1 MQPLII
7 PSKFTAIDKFS
18 PVMRKMTASTS
29 KFTTK
34 ARAGFEMVAIADRK
48 VRMGMKKT
56 MSKLGTYG
64 KMAAGFGGMMLI
76 SHMVSANVELDKSL
90 QSLQAITG
98 VTGEAFVPFR
108 KEIENVSKSQRIFAA
123 DTAKAFELV
132 GSAKP
137 ELLANAEALGAVSEA
152 AIILGKAGKLEVT
165 EAVNSLTI
173 SMNQFGVG
181 ADKAASFVDI
191 LATAQQKGSGTIAF
205 LSEAMVNAGATSR
218 AFGNSFE
225 DTVAIL
231 EGFAKAGLPAS
242 RSGTALSAIL
252 SKLTRTSIKEFNPQ
266 FTKATDII
274 DNLATANL
282 DYTKIVG
289 LVGEENA
296 KYLQSIINQNEII
309 QKLTGNLDENGNALK
324 QANIQTLSLQT
335 LWSELID
342 TFDNATTSVDNNNT
356 VMLLTKWLLRFV
368 ANNMNIVIGVAITL
382 ISTYAILKTILWG
395 VRIAMI
401 ATSIIVG
408 ISTALQKGSIFA
420 LRESVVA
427 QKAYIVMTNLMTAAT
442 WLWTHAQTAIDIL
455 LTANPIGLIVM
466 AIIAMIAIITI
477 LIYKYDEWG
486 AAISLLFPTFAVLL
500 NLIMSIKRHWNNIT
514 EAFSKGGIIEGIKAI
529 GLAIIDT
536 ILYPLQQMM
545 DLLGFD
551 GISQSMDKM
560 KQYIGIKVDNPV
572 NPDAAIENVR
582 TQREE
587 NVTTNKQTAELNVNA
602 PEGFFEEIGDFIGDI
617 AIKLTST
624 M

>member
-7 PSKFTAIDKFS
+7 PSKFTAVDKFS

-34 ARAGFEMVAIADRK
+34 ARAGFEMVAIAERK

-137 ELLANAEALGAVSEA
+137 ELLANASALAAVTEA
-152 AIILGKAGKLEVT
+152 AIILKKAGGMELND
-165 EAVNSLTI
+165 AVKSLTV
-173 SMNQFGVG
+173 SMNQFGVE
-181 ADKAASFVDI
+181 ADQAMSFVNI
-191 LATAQQKGSGTIAF
+191 LATGQQKGSGFIDYI
-205 LSEAMVNAGATSR
+205 SEAMVNAGGTSR
-218 AFGNSFE
+218 AFGNSFAE
-225 DTVAIL
+225 TTVVL
-231 EGFAKAGLPAS
+231 EGFAKAGVPAS
-242 RSGTALSAIL
+242 EAGSQFAGIL
-252 SKLTRTSIKEFNPQ
+252 SKLSKTNKREFNPQ

-274 DNLATANL
+274 NNLSKANL
-282 DYTKIVG
+282 TYTELMKLTDVRG
-289 LVGEENA
+289 A
-296 KYLQSIINQNEII
+296 KWLTTIINQNEVI
-309 QKLTGNLDENGNALK
+309 QELNGNLDENGNALK
-324 QANIQTLSLQT
+324 QANIQTLSLSNLFT
-335 LWSELID
+335 ELIA
-342 TFDNATTSVDNNNT
+342 TFDTATTSVDNNNT
-356 VMLLTKWLLRFV
+356 VMLSTKWLLRFV
-368 ANNMNIVIGVAITL
+368 ADNMGIVIGVAITL
-382 ISTYAILKTILWG
+382 ISTYAVLKTLVWG
-395 VRIAMI
+395 YRTAMI

-420 LRESVVA
+420 LRKSVVA
-427 QKAYIVMTNLMTAAT
+427 QKSYMFMTKLMTAAT
-442 WLWTHAQTAIDIL
+442 WLWTQAQTAIDIL
-455 LTANPIGLIVM
+455 LTANPIGLIIM
-466 AIIAMIAIITI
+466 AIVAMIAIITI

-486 AAISLLFPTFAVLL
+486 AAISLLFPPIAVFL

-514 EAFSKGGIIEGIKAI
+514 EAFSKGGIIEGIKSI
-529 GLAIIDT
+529 GLAIIDS

-551 GISQSMDKM
+551 GLSQSIDKM
-560 KQYIGIKVDNPV
+560 KQYIGIEVDSPV

-587 NVTTNKQTAELNVNA
+587 NVITNKQTAELNVNA

-617 AIKLTST
+617 AIKLTPT